1 MSITTFVPRTPNHH
15 CIVAAILV
23 ICLGFAFPL
32 SAQTSPSDHAPAQKE
47 STVTNHASGT
57 FDVKLTPQDDKSADA
72 TLARMTIE
80 KQFHG
85 DLEGSS
91 KGQMLTA
98 GTSVK
103 NSAGYVAIEKVTG
116 TLHGRTGSFILQHN
130 ATMNRGTPQLSLTVV
145 PDSGTGQL
153 TGIAGSMTIKIDNG
167 KHSYGFDYTLAE
179 VHD

>member
-1 MSITTFVPRTPNHH
+1 MPFNFESRTSNYL
-15 CIVAAILV
+15 CIGALIFGICFCVATL
-23 ICLGFAFPL
+23 LP
-32 SAQTSPSDHAPAQKE
+32 AQISSPDHTATQKE
-47 STVTNHASGT
+47 STVTNHATGT
-57 FDVKLTPQDDKSADA
+57 FDVRLTPQNDKSDDA

-116 TLHGRTGSFILQHN
+116 TLHGRSGSFILQHN

-153 TGIAGSMTIKIDNG
+153 TGLSGSMTIKIENG
-167 KHSYGFDYTLAE
+167 KHFYGFDYTLAE
-179 VHD
+179 VY